1 MKKIKVLCQLLLLLI
16 AGVILTNCEEDVAP
30 ISVTSVTLNSTSM
43 TLVEGDSQK
52 LTATI
57 SPSNAENKM
66 VLWISSDSSIATV
79 EDGIVT
85 AVKPGKATIT
95 AKSDDGGKTA
105 TCNVTVVA
113 MVYPVEKVE
122 LDMVSAT
129 LNEGDTLL
137 LTATIKPENA
147 TNKNVTWKSSN
158 TSVATVIDGEVTAIK
173 AGTTTITVT
182 TEDGGKTATCE
193 IEVNALVSS
202 VSLNKSEVVLTE
214 GDTTTLTVTINPENA
229 TNKNVTWSSSNT
241 AVATVKDGVVMALK
255 PGTTTITV
263 TTEDGGKTATCK
275 VTVNEKIYPVENIS
289 IDKNSATLFEGEIL
303 TLFANITPENA
314 TNKNVT
320 WTSSDTS
327 VAMVADGK
335 VTALK
340 AGTTTITVTT
350 EDGGKTAIC
359 SITVNAKV
367 SSISLDKTQV
377 SLTEGDTTTLIAT
390 INPSNATNKNVGWS
404 SSNTSV
410 ATVSNG
416 KVTAVKAGTAII
428 TVTTEDGGKTAT
440 CTVTVNENIYPVEGI
455 SLNQSTTTLY
465 EGDSLSLTATISP
478 SNATNKNVSWKSSNT
493 SVATVSNGN
502 VTAVKAGTAT
512 ITVTTEDGGKT
523 ATCNVTVIAKVAGV
537 SIDKSSA
544 TLLEGETI
552 TLTATINPSNA
563 TNKNVTWSSSNSS
576 VASVSN
582 GVVTAL
588 KAGTTTIT
596 VTTEDG
602 GKTATCYV
610 TVIAKV
616 SNISLNKTSASL
628 TEGDTLTLT
637 ATITP
642 SNATNKNVTWSSSN
656 SSVASV
662 SNGVVTA
669 LKAGTATITVTTED
683 GGKTATCSITVNEKI
698 YPVSGISLNKSTLT
712 MCENENYT
720 LTATITPSN
729 ATNKDVGWSSSN
741 TSVATV
747 SNGVITALNV
757 GTTTITATTV
767 DGGMTASCNITVLA
781 KVTSVS
787 LDKYEATLCENET
800 ITLTATISPNHAS
813 NKNVTW
819 NSSNTSV
826 ASVSNGVVTALKAG
840 TTSITVKTE
849 DGGKTATCYVTVI
862 AKVSNI
868 SLNKTSASL
877 TEGDTLTLTATI
889 TPSNATNKNVT
900 WKSSNTSVA
909 KVSNGVVTALKA
921 GSTTIT
927 VTTED
932 GAKTATCQVT
942 VNAKVY
948 PVTSVSLSKSSTTL
962 TEGGTITLTATI
974 NPSNATNKNVTW
986 SSSNSSVASVSNGVV
1001 TALKAGTTT
1010 ITVTTEDGGKT
1021 AKCNVTV
1028 IAKVTSVS
1036 LDKTNIELTEGDVT
1050 TLTATIKPDN
1060 ATNKN
1065 VTWSSSNSSIASV
1078 SNGKVA
1084 ALAPGSA
1091 TITVATEDG
1100 NKTATCLVTVK
1111 EKVNHSTTEPVD
1123 ENSGIWTDNIDYIDE
1138 YGINHGHG
1146 VKIGS
1151 VIWAPVNCGYHA
1163 TDYKYGKLYQWG
1175 RKYGQ
1180 GYDTDA
1186 TIPQLTKGQVSK
1198 TEGNLKSNENKYYYY
1213 KSDWVTPSDKELWNS
1228 GTESSP
1234 VKTESDPCPDGW
1246 RVPTKSELNML
1257 IKCHSYW
1264 TANDADQVGYWLSGE
1279 KTYTEDVPQ
1288 VFFPVSGV
1296 RAYSNGGATG
1306 RGGVGY
1312 YWSSTPS
1319 NSGAEYFFFNRNN
1332 VSISTGGYRANGHS
1346 VRCVKE

>member
-214 GDTTTLTVTINPENA
+214 GDTTTLAVTINPENA

-502 VTAVKAGTAT
+502 VTAVKAGTTT

-537 SIDKSSA
+537 SLDKSSA

-588 KAGTTTIT
+588 KAGTT
-596 VTTEDG
+596 
-602 GKTATCYV
+602 
-610 TVIAKV
+610 
-616 SNISLNKTSASL
+616 
-628 TEGDTLTLT
+628 
-637 ATITP
+637 
-642 SNATNKNVTWSSSN
+642 
-656 SSVASV
+656 
-662 SNGVVTA
+662 
-669 LKAGTATITVTTED
+669 TITVTTED

-962 TEGGTITLTATI
+962 TEGETITLTATI

-1001 TALKAGTTT
+1001 TALKAGTAT

-1078 SNGKVA
+1078 SNGKVT